1 MIGSPTIDSETSIR
15 KYIGNLLI
23 NNYITI
29 FTSAGGPGNSK
40 ESVVPTLFPPT
51 PITSETHTKN
61 FLNDVASIVSSVN
74 TWSVSFFSGSIF
86 ALGPAAQAIILA
98 KFLFFYFGDDILIN
112 LNVGRL
118 AIC

>member
-74 TWSVSFFSGSIF
+74 TWSVSF
-86 ALGPAAQAIILA
+86 LA
-98 KFLFFYFGDDILIN
+98 VLSLLWDRLHKRLYLQNFYFYFGDDILIN